1 MAESR
6 GSDGQAE
13 TLRDELESLQ
23 VRFCFVCIGGK
34 YATADQRVAS
44 QDQVNSMGTT
54 KIEQQAKEVNDPACP
69 EYQSCQFAC

>member
-23 VRFCFVCIGGK
+23 VRFCFVCIGGT

-69 EYQSCQFAC
+69 EYQSCQLGC

>member
-6 GSDGQAE
+6 GSDGQTE

-23 VRFCFVCIGGK
+23 VSVPFVCIGAN
-34 YATADQRVAS
+34 YATPDQHVAP

-54 KIEQQAKEVNDPACP
+54 KIEQQAKEVSERACP
-69 EYQSCQFAC
+69 GHQLCQFVC

>member
-6 GSDGQAE
+6 GSDGQAG

-23 VRFCFVCIGGK
+23 VRVCFVCIGGK
-34 YATADQRVAS
+34 YATADQRVPP

-54 KIEQQAKEVNDPACP
+54 KIEQQAKEVSDPACP
-69 EYQSCQFAC
+69 EHQSRQFVC

>member
-13 TLRDELESLQ
+13 MLRDELESLQ

-34 YATADQRVAS
+34 YATADQRIAP

-54 KIEQQAKEVNDPACP
+54 KIEQQAKEVSDPTCP
-69 EYQSCQFAC
+69 EHESCQFAC